1 MAFGVYYILLR
12 IIRSNQTWRVI
23 DSYSGVNH
31 CLERLAYRKAY
42 RVADVCCTLG
52 CSSRYLHAMF
62 VRDIGLPP
70 KHWMNLE
77 RMVIARRKLEGGK
90 CSEEVARDLGF
101 LSVHTFCRQFQ
112 KHHHTTPGRFQS
124 NRKLFDPSNLRPP
137 KRESGKD

>member
-1 MAFGVYYILLR
+1 MAFGDYPILLR

-42 RVADVCCTLG
+42 VVAEVCGTLG
-52 CSSRYLHAMF
+52 CSSRYLHTLF

-77 RMVIARRKLEGGK
+77 RMVVARRKLDGGK
-90 CSEEVARDLGF
+90 SPEEVARDLGF
-101 LSVHTFCRQFQ
+101 LSVQTFSRQFRR
-112 KHHHTTPGRFQS
+112 HHQITPGKFQS
-124 NRKLFDPSNLRPP
+124 ARRIFDPSTMKSS
-137 KRESGKD
+137 KRDSAKD